1 MKLRPCPLQVKSG
14 SNRLP
19 PGSRMGGGGGRLP
32 CVLSHK
38 NCPRVPGGSRQGLDG
53 APVGIRQGYGDN
65 FTGVIQFFTPRRPRV
80 TFNYNLKVTRAPA
93 RNKPRIKPVNC
104 PAGARRGPCW
114 DPPGTRGH
122 ILKESPLAPPP
133 CGTRGGGS
141 LWGPDSA
148 CIGTRAE
155 SRRCPYDARTVPGR
169 DPWINLQEDTQL
181 LSYNVQS
188 INP

>member
-1 MKLRPCPLQVKSG
+1 MHWSQFTKG
-14 SNRLP
+14 AF
-19 PGSRMGGGGGRLP
+19 PGSSRAVFGR
-32 CVLSHK
+32 SA
-38 NCPRVPGGSRQGLDG
+38 RD
-53 APVGIRQGYGDN
+53 PVGPRPGA
-65 FTGVIQFFTPRRPRV
+65 VQFFTPRRPRV

-104 PAGARRGPCW
+104 PAGARRGPFW

-133 CGTRGGGS
+133 LRYPGGGGS

-169 DPWINLQEDTQL
+169 DP
-181 LSYNVQS
+181 
-188 INP
+188 